1 MSMAKYLPDIGY
13 SRVENDETVEDNA
26 ARLNNDDAFENNY
39 YGNVHQ
45 ASYKKNSSYKLTLKR
60 NRPNEEYS
68 RQKSDSILHIKKMR
82 NNAAPNT
89 LQRRTLSSNSCQ
101 LNDFRNPRHHVLV
114 WESLEG
120 THSFDNVELINELEN
135 SKHVIEMVVEDKNMV
150 KKDQQIRGPL
160 LDFYDENRTKSLN
173 RIRDNKY
180 LTLSETITTSTH
192 DDRIINNRNKDTCSW
207 KYDDLK
213 IQNEQEL
220 QNSHTYYKSVRS
232 EVAICNNSNSYS
244 QSQGRNEPQAYPN
257 QLPSQN
263 HAYIKSEDMQKPFI
277 KSDDTQ
283 ESYIKSED
291 TQESYIKSEDAQ
303 ASYIKSEDTQESYI
317 KSEDTQEHTTYDSI
331 MNDTEPAPLSAGHE
345 LSHIYDQIS
354 SSTTLLY
361 PSSECSNTHV
371 EPLCNEH
378 DHENT
383 KVTDSSKIS
392 NGQSHSTVDNGS
404 AFESLKS
411 KHKENTLLEHD
422 HPHHFPLDT
431 FNCDKE
437 ISLCQEESIKD
448 KQIKLAITMAQSYT
462 LNSAD
467 RKKYHSHAWYDR
479 MMELKAYKC
488 KHGDCCVPQKYE
500 INPSL
505 GIWVNKQRMEYK
517 LLQDKQKSSMTPT
530 RLEALQNL
538 GFVWAKRK
546 GQATWDAKFQQ
557 LQEYKAEHGDCLIP
571 TKYTN
576 DPALGRWV
584 STQREHYRLYK
595 AGDKKSKMT
604 TKKIELLQTMGFIWR
619 LQF

>member
-13 SRVENDETVEDNA
+13 SRVENDETVEEYA
-26 ARLNNDDAFENNY
+26 ARLNNDDILENNY
-39 YGNVHQ
+39 HGNVHQ
-45 ASYKKNSSYKLTLKR
+45 ASYKKNNSCKLTLKR
-60 NRPNEEYS
+60 NRPDDEYL
-68 RQKSDSILHIKKMR
+68 RQKSDSVLHIKRMR
-82 NNAAPNT
+82 NNEAPNI
-89 LQRRTLSSNSCQ
+89 LQRRALSSNSCQ

-114 WESLEG
+114 WESIEG
-120 THSFDNVELINELEN
+120 THSFDHVELINEQEN
-135 SKHVIEMVVEDKNMV
+135 NKHEIEMVVDDKNMV

-160 LDFYDENRTKSLN
+160 LDFYDENRTESLN
-173 RIRDNKY
+173 HIIDNKH
-180 LTLSETITTSTH
+180 LTLSEAMTTPTH
-192 DDRIINNRNKDTCSW
+192 DDRIINNGNEDTCSW
-207 KYDDLK
+207 KYDNLK

-220 QNSHTYYKSVRS
+220 QNSHIYYKSVRS
-232 EVAICNNSNSYS
+232 EVATCNDSTSYS
-244 QSQGRNEPQAYPN
+244 QLQGRNEPQAYPD
-257 QLPSQN
+257 QLSSQH
-263 HAYIKSEDMQKPFI
+263 HAYIKSEDMQKPFII

-291 TQESYIKSEDAQ
+291 TQEQ
-303 ASYIKSEDTQESYI
+303 
-317 KSEDTQEHTTYDSI
+317 TTYDSI
-331 MNDTEPAPLSAGHE
+331 MNNTEPAPLSAGHE

-354 SSTTLLY
+354 SSTTLL
-361 PSSECSNTHV
+361 SSNECSNSHV
-371 EPLCNEH
+371 EPLRNEH

-404 AFESLKS
+404 AYESFKS
-411 KHKENTLLEHD
+411 KPKENTLLEHN
-422 HPHHFPLDT
+422 HAHHFPLDT
-431 FNCDKE
+431 LNCDKE
-437 ISLCQEESIKD
+437 MSLCQENPIND
-448 KQIKLAITMAQSYT
+448 KQIKLAITTAQPYT
-462 LNSAD
+462 LNSVD

-479 MMELKAYKC
+479 MMELKAYKGE
-488 KHGDCCVPQKYE
+488 HGDCCVPQKYE

-557 LQEYKAEHGDCLIP
+557 LKEYRAEHGDCLIP

-595 AGDKKSKMT
+595 SGDKKSKMT